1 MEMTSEQAK
10 YRKLVRKI
18 IRTICKNLVKKASEY
33 NKVPLRME
41 YVTLLEFVLMPPSDC
56 HEIVEKELDN
66 LISEGI
72 IPVRK
77 EDDNGDKQS

>member
-1 MEMTSEQAK
+1 MTSEQEK

-33 NKVPLRME
+33 NTVSLRME
-41 YVTLLEFVLMPPSDC
+41 YVTLLELVLMPPSDC
-56 HEIVEKELDN
+56 HKIVEKELDN

-77 EDDNGDKQS
+77 EDDNGDR

>member
-1 MEMTSEQAK
+1 
-10 YRKLVRKI
+10 
-18 IRTICKNLVKKASEY
+18 
-33 NKVPLRME
+33 ME

-56 HEIVEKELDN
+56 HKIVEKELDN

-77 EDDNGDKQS
+77 EDDNGND

>member
-1 MEMTSEQAK
+1 MEMTSEQEK

-18 IRTICKNLVKKASEY
+18 IRTICKNLVKKAREY
-33 NKVPLRME
+33 NTVPVRME
-41 YVTLLEFVLMPPSDC
+41 YVTLLEFVLRPPSDC
-56 HEIVEKELDN
+56 HKIVEKELDN

-77 EDDNGDKQS
+77 EDDNGDR

>member
-1 MEMTSEQAK
+1 MEMTSEQEK

-33 NKVPLRME
+33 NPVPLRME

-56 HEIVEKELDN
+56 HKIVEKELDN

-77 EDDNGDKQS
+77 EDDNGDR

>member
-1 MEMTSEQAK
+1 MKPNSEPEN

-18 IRTICKNLVKKASEY
+18 IRTICKNLVKKAQEY

-41 YVTLLEFVLMPPSDC
+41 YVTLLEFVLMPPTDC
-56 HEIVEKELDN
+56 RKLVEKELDN

-72 IPVRK
+72 LPVRK
-77 EDDNGDKQS
+77 EDDNGDR

>member
-1 MEMTSEQAK
+1 MEMTSEQEK

-33 NKVPLRME
+33 NTVPLRME
-41 YVTLLEFVLMPPSDC
+41 YVTLLEFVLMTPSDC
-56 HEIVEKELDN
+56 QKIVDKELDN
-66 LISEGI
+66 LISECI

-77 EDDNGDKQS
+77 EDDNGDR

>member
-1 MEMTSEQAK
+1 
-10 YRKLVRKI
+10 
-18 IRTICKNLVKKASEY
+18 VKKASEY

-77 EDDNGDKQS
+77 EDDNGDR

>member
-1 MEMTSEQAK
+1 
-10 YRKLVRKI
+10 
-18 IRTICKNLVKKASEY
+18 
-33 NKVPLRME
+33 ME

-56 HEIVEKELDN
+56 HKIVEKELDN

-77 EDDNGDKQS
+77 EDDNGDR